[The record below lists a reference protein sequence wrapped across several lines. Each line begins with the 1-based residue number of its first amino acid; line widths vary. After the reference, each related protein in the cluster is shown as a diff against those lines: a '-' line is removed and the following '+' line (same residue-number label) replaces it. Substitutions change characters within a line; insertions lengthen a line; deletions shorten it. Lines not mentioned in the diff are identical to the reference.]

1 MKRIVK
7 LILIGTLPLWIGI
20 LLNSILTV
28 ASMPIVIVSA
38 FFMGA
43 WVYLSY
49 KCTIGWQDLLPQVLW
64 LNLFGF
70 VMLIL
75 ALFQELILGS
85 YWMNYLGMATQLYF
99 LPGLAFVSVL
109 VGRHMPVITLPAMYT
124 AEMVALFLFSLLG
137 SWLKSKKRG

>member
-7 LILIGTLPLWIGI
+7 LILIGTLPMWIGI
-20 LLNSILTV
+20 VLNSILTV
-28 ASMPIVIVSA
+28 ASMPIFIVST

-49 KCTIGWQDLLPQVLW
+49 KCTIGWQDLLPQALW

-70 VMLIL
+70 VMLL
-75 ALFQELILGS
+75 LVLFQELILGS

-109 VGRHMPVITLPAMYT
+109 IGRHMPVITTVTMYA
-124 AEMVALFLFSLLG
+124 AEVVVLFLLSLLG
-137 SWLKSKKRG
+137 CWLKSKKRG

>member
-1 MKRIVK
+1 
-7 LILIGTLPLWIGI
+7 
-20 LLNSILTV
+20 
-28 ASMPIVIVSA
+28 MPIVIVSA

>member
-20 LLNSILTV
+20 VLNSILTV
-28 ASMPIVIVSA
+28 ASMPIFIVSA

-43 WVYLSY
+43 WVYLCY
-49 KCTIGWQDLLPQVLW
+49 KCAIGWQDLLPQAVC

-70 VMLIL
+70 VMLL
-75 ALFQELILGS
+75 LVLFQELVLGS

-109 VGRHMPVITLPAMYT
+109 IGRHMPVITIPAMY
-124 AEMVALFLFSLLG
+124 ASEMVILFLLSLLG
-137 SWLKSKKRG
+137 CWLKSRKKG